1 MKRGML
7 QERFMRF
14 VCRFFKYGKLD
25 IQFVCCSNGC
35 YRIESDVFCNLDL
48 FLDALEKCVAFS
60 DNVIVTYSFD
70 AVKYHELVEIF
81 DTPKYSN
88 YSIFKDVASEC
99 F

>member
-7 QERFMRF
+7 QERYMRF
-14 VCRFFKYGKLD
+14 VCRMFKYKGLD

-35 YRIESDVFCNLDL
+35 YKIESDIFFTLES
-48 FLDALEKCVAFS
+48 FLDDLEKCVAFS

-81 DTPKYSN
+81 NTSKYSN
-88 YSIFKDVASEC
+88 YSIFKDVVSEC
-99 F
+99 L